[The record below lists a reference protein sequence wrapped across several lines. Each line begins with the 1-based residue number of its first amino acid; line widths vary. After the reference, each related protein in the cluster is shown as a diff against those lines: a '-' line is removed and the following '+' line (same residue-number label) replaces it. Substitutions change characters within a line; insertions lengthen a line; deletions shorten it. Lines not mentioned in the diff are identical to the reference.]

1 MKRKKINMFL
11 VIIIL
16 IIFVAVIGLIV
27 WKNKNREKKLIIE
40 EYTPQEEISYEQLR
54 TTNIVLYYL
63 NKNSMELG
71 TEIRQID
78 SKELL
83 EKPENKLLELLMEN
97 PESEELKKLIPDNT
111 KILDLKLE
119 SGILTI
125 NFSGES
131 ISKQEDDIFKLM
143 VESIKKTTFQ
153 LNEINSLEILI
164 EGEKIK

>member
-1 MKRKKINMFL
+1 MKRKRINMFL

-16 IIFVAVIGLIV
+16 IIFVVIIGLIV
-27 WKNKNREKKLIIE
+27 WKNKNREKKSIIE

-63 NKNSMELG
+63 NNNSMELG
-71 TEIRQID
+71 TEIKQID

-83 EKPENKLLELLMEN
+83 ESPENKLLELLMEN
-97 PESEELKKLIPDNT
+97 PKSEELIRLIPENT

-125 NFSGES
+125 NFSEEFVS
-131 ISKQEDDIFKLM
+131 EEEYMIKLM
-143 VESIKKTTFQ
+143 IESIKKTMFQ

-164 EGEKIK
+164 EGEKIN

>member
-143 VESIKKTTFQ
+143 VESIEKTTFQ

>member
-131 ISKQEDDIFKLM
+131 ISKQEDDVFKLM

>member
-16 IIFVAVIGLIV
+16 IIFVVVIGLIV